1 MIEEASLAIDR
12 VRERDRRVSQA
23 KYWRRNTMRY
33 IDQLLNELE
42 MLNLA
47 DRSDVPTPISTAVDK
62 LIGEVDVSSLAAAA
76 AHKCRGDDGSAVRD
90 PGRPDVQPDRGRVA
104 GHCPRPGF
112 GSGFFVFKSSL
123 FELLTIAC
131 DPLTTIALR

>member
-12 VRERDRRVSQA
+12 VQERDRRSSQA

-47 DRSDVPTPISTAVDK
+47 DRSDVPSPISSAVDK
-62 LIGEVDVSSLAAAA
+62 LIGDVEVASLAGQP
-76 AHKCRGDDGSAVRD
+76 RTNVIETM
-90 PGRPDVQPDRGRVA
+90 DV
-104 GHCPRPGF
+104 
-112 GSGFFVFKSSL
+112 L
-123 FELLTIAC
+123 FEIQDVLMYNQIE
-131 DPLTTIALR
+131 DE

>member
-1 MIEEASLAIDR
+1 MIEEASVAIDR

-47 DRSDVPTPISTAVDK
+47 DRSDVPTPISSAVDK
-62 LIGEVDVSSLAAAA
+62 LIGDVDVSSLAT
-76 AHKCRGDDGSAVRD
+76 
-90 PGRPDVQPDRGRVA
+90 QPRTNVA
-104 GHCPRPGF
+104 ETMDL
-112 GSGFFVFKSSL
+112 L
-123 FELLTIAC
+123 FEIQDVLMYNQIE
-131 DPLTTIALR
+131 DE